1 MKNLKKYLLAS
12 LISLSIIS
20 CSEDS
25 IPVANNVTLEFN
37 NTFAETTIVLGNET
51 STEAT
56 ANTSAEGQTHHF
68 SELKYI
74 ISNIRLV
81 NAEGNEFPYNTQNL
95 DNGATIID
103 QSKEATLKYV
113 LSNIPTADYTQIKF
127 GLGVKAALNT
137 LSEESFP
144 TFYAAAGAND
154 TSLHWYWAT
163 GYRFTKIEGFYGT
176 NNTPLSIHTGSVLGG
191 TKTDESTWSSAE
203 THARNAYRDITLEL
217 TTNAMVGENAPTIKI
232 KADFKNLLSGTKSIT
247 LDAANEGF
255 TSGTAPSYHSSPDVM
270 VQFVDNIGG
279 NGETNTKGMF
289 SITSV
294 EN

>member
-12 LISLSIIS
+12 LVSLSIIS

-25 IPVANNVTLEFN
+25 IPVANDVTLEFN
-37 NTFAETTIVLGNET
+37 NTFGETTIILGDAT

-56 ANTSAEGQTHHF
+56 TNTSTEGQAHHF

-81 NAEGNEFPYNTQNL
+81 NAEGVEFPYNTQNL

-103 QSKEATLKYV
+103 QSKESTLKYV
-113 LSNIPTADYTQIKF
+113 LNNIPTADYTQIKF
-127 GLGVKAALNT
+127 GLGVKEQLNT

-144 TFYAAAGAND
+144 IFYAAAGAHD

-163 GYRFTKIEGFYGT
+163 GYRFTKIEGFYGVD
-176 NNTPLSIHTGSVLGG
+176 NTPLSIHTGSVLGG
-191 TKTDESTWSSAE
+191 TKDDESTWSSLE
-203 THARNAYRDITLEL
+203 THARNAYRDITLDL
-217 TTNAMVGENAPTIKI
+217 ATNAMVGKNSPTIKI
-232 KADFKNLLSGTKSIT
+232 KADFKNLLSGTNTIT
-247 LDAANEGF
+247 LDTASEGF
-255 TSGTAPSYHSSPDVM
+255 TSGTAPSYHSSPNVM
-270 VQFVDNIGG
+270 VNFVDNIGG
-279 NGETNTKGMF
+279 NGDTDTKGMF